1 MGKTLHARKIFAI
14 PFYLSII
21 PRRRRVFESR
31 PSRHEIGRIVPIG
44 GSLCIGSFF
53 AVIIVH
59 AYPNAARNVLTLI
72 DRRTSPMRWYF
83 CCACSEPKYVVD
95 SKIIYL

>member
-1 MGKTLHARKIFAI
+1 
-14 PFYLSII
+14 
-21 PRRRRVFESR
+21 
-31 PSRHEIGRIVPIG
+31 
-44 GSLCIGSFF
+44 
-53 AVIIVH
+53 VIIVH